1 MGESGSAGDK
11 KSKKAEKDCE
21 GFGRALYNFVS
32 LVEGYDQQMLP
43 MCMRAFE
50 ITLGVSQSQLSTMA
64 TMSTMS
70 QLGCCLIWGILVD
83 KRDPNYVLAAGLL
96 VVGMASI
103 LLSSASRYKVILFM
117 RFLHGFAFA
126 SIYPSQ
132 QRIVSDSQDEDSF
145 SLVFGIL
152 QGLNCLGRLL
162 CAFVTTLIAQKLM
175 LGYYGWRTS
184 YIVLGY
190 VWILVGVAIIFGMRI
205 SPKTNSG
212 AAESNSQSNVVSKD
226 DENFIQQI
234 ADSFKNVFTSA
245 TPIILIFA
253 VFISEAPLCAFSYM
267 VLYLQYLGVSDVM
280 SGVAVAVTLIGA
292 AVGCAAGGWI
302 LKRVLKETDNNY
314 IHLACGTALMVI
326 RLVVC
331 LCFFLGKAPPG
342 RLLWYHYVEFA
353 LIGASLMTLGAVDRP
368 LINNS
373 IPQKLQGTAS
383 AIIRC
388 ISGIASSVIF
398 YQLAAY
404 LSEKVFGY
412 VPSRE
417 AFETMEVSIKDK
429 NAEALRKS
437 MMSIIVAGTVL
448 NIVCYGA
455 LFGIYPEHK
464 RQVKTHS
471 TTAPG
476 QTPPVGT
483 ANMTC

>member
-1 MGESGSAGDK
+1 MTDPNTQQVEDK
-11 KSKKAEKDCE
+11 EPPKKYDGLA
-21 GFGRALYNFVS
+21 RALYNVVS
-32 LVEGYDQQMLP
+32 LVEGYDQQMLS

-70 QLGCCLIWGILVD
+70 QLGCCLIWGMLVD
-83 KRDPNYVLAAGLL
+83 KREPHHVLGAGLL
-96 VVGMASI
+96 LVGVASI
-103 LLSSASRYKVILFM
+103 LLSSASHYKVILFL

-126 SIYPSQ
+126 CIYPSQ
-132 QRIVSDSQDEDSF
+132 QKVVSDSQPEGNF
-145 SLVFGIL
+145 SMVFGIL
-152 QGLNCLGRLL
+152 QGLNCLGRLF
-162 CAFVTTLIAQKLM
+162 CAFITTLIAQKLM

-184 YIVLGY
+184 YVVLGY
-190 VWILVGVAIIFGMRI
+190 VWIFVGVAIVFGMKGDCVNSKCQHKGSFSDQI
-205 SPKTNSG
+205 S
-212 AAESNSQSNVVSKD
+212 ESFQ
-226 DENFIQQI
+226 
-234 ADSFKNVFTSA
+234 NVFTRP
-245 TPIILIFA
+245 TPLVLMFA

-280 SGVAVAVTLIGA
+280 AGVAVAVTLIGA
-292 AVGCAAGGWI
+292 AVGCAAGGMI
-302 LKRVLKETDNNY
+302 LKQDESSESD
-314 IHLACGTALMVI
+314 HLHLICGTAVMVV
-326 RLVVC
+326 RLIVC

-373 IPQKLQGTAS
+373 IRKTIQGTAS

-417 AFETMEVSIKDK
+417 SFEAMEVTIKDR
-429 NAEALRKS
+429 NAAALRKS
-437 MMSIIVAGTVL
+437 MMYIIVAGTVL

-464 RQVKTHS
+464 RQVKGQNG
-471 TTAPG
+471 TAPG
-476 QTPPVGT
+476 QSPLVGA
-483 ANMTC
+483 ANVTC